1 MSCCWNTSI
10 IHTLPIGV
18 KPVIE
23 HNCFAPLNTAVVGG
37 VKVLVIWYPICVD
50 VNVDIVV
57 DGNVAELEVG
67 NPLIQDA
74 LILLAGK
81 ETVPPETVK
90 PFENV
95 CKADHVFCAAR
106 EIKPLIAEALILLF
120 GNIIVPPE
128 TVKPPVNVC
137 LPVHVL
143 NASFRLYL
151 NVVKLFNWL
160 LNSTIADMGKE
171 LSGIFIV
178 PDSTL

>member
-23 HNCFAPLNTAVVGG
+23 HNWRAPLITAVVGG

-67 NPLIQDA
+67 NPLIQEA

-81 ETVPPETVK
+81 ETDPLETVK

-106 EIKPLIAEALILLF
+106 EIKPLIAEAFILPF
-120 GNIIVPPE
+120 GKLIVPPE
-128 TVKPPVNVC
+128 RVKPLSNVC
-137 LPVHVL
+137 LAVHVPAVSL
-143 NASFRLYL
+143 
-151 NVVKLFNWL
+151 K
-160 LNSTIADMGKE
+160 
-171 LSGIFIV
+171 
-178 PDSTL
+178 